1 MRKTVQQQIILKT
14 LKLIDKH
21 PTVDEL
27 YLEIQKEHPVISK
40 ATIYRNIKRLT
51 GTGEVKRIPGDAAR
65 YDISAGCHSHF
76 ICEMCGVVMDV
87 AHEVD
92 RECDTEALEA
102 NGYDI
107 NRREFY
113 LYGTCPGCKKKA

>member
-14 LKLIDKH
+14 LKLINKH

-27 YLEIQKEHPVISK
+27 YLEIQKEHPIISK

-51 GTGEVKRIPGDAAR
+51 ETGEVKQIPGDAAR
-65 YDISAGCHSHF
+65 YDISADYHSHF
-76 ICEMCGVVMDV
+76 ICEMCGVVVDI
-87 AHEVD
+87 AYEVD
-92 RECDTEALEA
+92 RECDTESLKA

-107 NRREFY
+107 NRQEFY
-113 LYGTCPGCKKKA
+113 LYGVCPECKKKA